1 MANKLMLTFLG
12 CEILFLLSG
21 GLLIGFALFS
31 ESSMRSR
38 PTPDTVAPHLLL
50 KRSPLTATIVN
61 AIFIFATFLLALP
74 AIFLPT
80 NRGWLRMHGY
90 MVTFCATFT
99 LVLGLITWIGTLQTR
114 NMLGVIWAAEAPETQ
129 SLLQQKVCSQL
140 SEHIMAERSRIGER
154 GPSGVRWDLAPVIGL
169 LVGQT
174 IRHLTAHDA
183 GKAQRSHRSMA
194 AFRFPMRLTQRGPH
208 PFSSAVTQP
217 QPPTFTFP

>member
-129 SLLQQKVCSQL
+129 SLLQQKFKCCGYANPTSPPFVTDATCTDAVVAANL
-140 SEHIMAERSRIGER
+140 GGCIG
-154 GPSGVRWDLAPVIGL
+154 
-169 LVGQT
+169 
-174 IRHLTAHDA
+174 
-183 GKAQRSHRSMA
+183 
-194 AFRFPMRLTQRGPH
+194 
-208 PFSSAVTQP
+208 PFSSFANQYLDVI
-217 QPPTFTFP
+217 FTAAFGLVGLDTILLLHVAMVLKERSEQARYRHIDEKNGTRM